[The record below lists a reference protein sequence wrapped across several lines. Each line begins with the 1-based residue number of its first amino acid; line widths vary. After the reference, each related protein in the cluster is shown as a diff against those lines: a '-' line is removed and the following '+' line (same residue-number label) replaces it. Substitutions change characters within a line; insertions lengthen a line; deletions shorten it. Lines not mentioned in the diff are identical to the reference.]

1 VDEAAAV
8 LARLRRIETLDREGA
23 DPRTLL
29 AEIEALLEEAKAWL
43 EAEGGCA
50 RAAVALD
57 RCRLAVE
64 REEAGMIAM

>member
-1 VDEAAAV
+1 VDEATAI
-8 LARLRRIETLDREGA
+8 LARLKRIETLDRAGA
-23 DPRTLL
+23 DPRALL
-29 AEIEALLEEAKAWL
+29 AEIEALLEEADAWL

-57 RCRLAVE
+57 RCRLAIG

>member
-8 LARLRRIETLDREGA
+8 LARLGRIERLDREGA

-29 AEIEALLEEAKAWL
+29 DEIEALLEEAGAWL
-43 EAEGGCA
+43 EAEGECE
-50 RAAVALD
+50 RAAIALD
-57 RCRLAVE
+57 RCRQAVE